1 MAKKTEK
8 ASGGGTS
15 LRRPGRGELGDLD
28 HDAEA
33 EAEWKKAKEIE
44 GRKKVAH
51 GAKDHDRKKRNKGR
65 A

>member
-28 HDAEA
+28 HDTET
-33 EAEWKKAKEIE
+33 EAEWKKAKEIQ
-44 GRKKVAH
+44 GRKTTAH
-51 GAKDHDRKKRNKGR
+51 GPGKGRKTRNKGR
-65 A
+65 V